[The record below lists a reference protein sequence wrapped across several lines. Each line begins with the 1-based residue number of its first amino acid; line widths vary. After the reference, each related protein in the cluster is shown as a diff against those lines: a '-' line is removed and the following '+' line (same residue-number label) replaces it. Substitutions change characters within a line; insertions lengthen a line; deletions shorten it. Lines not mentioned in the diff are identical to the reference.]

1 MDSVELVRAFL
12 NFGLPVVLVVVGY
25 LAGRGIELR
34 HYASIRK
41 REAALQ
47 HVVALST
54 RFVPAGVSVDETQLV
69 TGSVVVSSD
78 YFKSFVGGIRN
89 LIGGR
94 FRGYE
99 TLLERARR
107 EAMLRMKQ
115 EALLCGSTLVVA
127 VRFHTTRV
135 AASTTPSVEV
145 MAYGTAVWQ
154 RTAATP
160 LASTG

>member
-1 MDSVELVRAFL
+1 MDRLALVNSFL
-12 NFGLPVVLVVVGY
+12 NVGLPIVLLLVGY

-41 REAALQ
+41 REQELK

-54 RFVPAGVSVDETQLV
+54 RWVPRGVAVEGTQLV

-78 YFKSFVGGIRN
+78 YFKSFVASVRN
-89 LIGGR
+89 LVGGR
-94 FRGYE
+94 FRGFE

-107 EAMLRMKQ
+107 EAILRMKQ
-115 EALLCGSTLVVA
+115 EALNCGSTLVIA

-135 AASTTPSVEV
+135 VASTTPSVEV
-145 MAYGTAVWQ
+145 LAYGTALLCG
-154 RTAATP
+154 ATP
-160 LASTG
+160 LDPR

>member
-54 RFVPAGVSVDETQLV
+54 RFVPAGVAVDETQLV

-115 EALLCGSTLVVA
+115 EALRHGSTLVVA

-145 MAYGTAVWQ
+145 MAYGTAVWR

-160 LASTG
+160 LPSTG